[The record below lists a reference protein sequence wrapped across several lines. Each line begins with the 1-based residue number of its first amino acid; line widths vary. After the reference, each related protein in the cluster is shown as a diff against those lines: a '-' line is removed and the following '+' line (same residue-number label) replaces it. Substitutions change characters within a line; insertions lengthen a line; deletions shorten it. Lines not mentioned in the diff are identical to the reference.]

1 MKKLLLITS
10 VVLLAMACNEKPV
23 NEKVEID
30 PAAQK
35 VEAATHGEEME
46 AAPVQEIAV
55 QKDSII
61 PMDKKPVQT
70 VDQSAPKEVIE
81 HASNEQNKVD
91 SIKAAKAKIKKR

>member
-1 MKKLLLITS
+1 
-10 VVLLAMACNEKPV
+10 MACNEKPM

-30 PAAQK
+30 ATAQK

-61 PMDKKPVQT
+61 PMDKKPAQT
-70 VDQSAPKEVIE
+70 VSETTPKEVIK
-81 HASNEQNKVD
+81 HASNEQSKVD
-91 SIKAAKAKIKKR
+91 SIKAAKAKVKKR